1 MSSSDASNMS
11 SLLEPVLELVRTRH
25 NVDLG
30 VYRRRFLA
38 RRFRVRMRSRAVDS
52 LEAYSQLLV
61 SDSSE
66 YGALLEELNINLSYF
81 MRDQA
86 AYDALSEHVLQPL
99 IQRRLAEGSKRLAV
113 WSAGCAT
120 GEEPYSVAI
129 LLAELLGVRRADWRI
144 QIHATDLS
152 EVSLAKAEAGR
163 FAASSYRDLDA
174 PYVRRYFTLAG
185 TDYLVDPGIR
195 SMVTWNHANIEEC
208 PRLPAYDLILC
219 RNVLIYYVYAQQEA
233 IVDHLCLCLAP
244 GGTLMLGMAEMLPQS
259 ATHRLVATSPRMRI
273 FQSPF

>member
-1 MSSSDASNMS
+1 MP

-38 RRFRVRMRSRAVDS
+38 RRLRVRMCSRDVDT

-86 AYDALSEHVLQPL
+86 AYDALCEHALQPL
-99 IQRRLAEGSKRLAV
+99 IQRRLAEGSQRLTV
-113 WSAGCAT
+113 WSAGCAA

-152 EVSLAKAEAGR
+152 EVSLIKAEAGR
-163 FAASSYRDLDA
+163 FAASSFRDLDA
-174 PYVRRYFTLAG
+174 PYVRRYFTLAR
-185 TDYLVDPGIR
+185 TDYLLDPGIR
-195 SMVTWNHANIEEC
+195 SMVVWHRANIEDC
-208 PRLPAYDLILC
+208 PRLPEYDLILC
-219 RNVLIYYVYAQQEA
+219 RNVLIYYVYAQQDG
-233 IVDHLCLCLAP
+233 IVDHLLHHVAP
-244 GGTLMLGMAEMLPQS
+244 GGYLMLGMAEMLPQS
-259 ATHRLVATSPRMRI
+259 AVHRLVATSPRMRI
-273 FQSPF
+273 YQSSLEEGG